1 MPQLDKVSY
10 FTQLFYFIIVF
21 GITIVFVNYFVIPS
35 IFKNLKF
42 RYYLIKELQN
52 STESIENK
60 KNSILSNLDSDILTY
75 TKKLNTYLTNNIIT
89 DNSGLIELYNK
100 NIVDTRKIVTDRL
113 DSYKYNHQLFN
124 LRKGCI

>member
-21 GITIVFVNYFVIPS
+21 GITIIFVNYFVIPS

-52 STESIENK
+52 STESIEQK
-60 KNSILSNLDSDILTY
+60 KNSILSSLDSDILTY
-75 TKKLNTYLTNNIIT
+75 TKKLNTYLTSNIIT
-89 DNSGLIELYNK
+89 DNSNLTELYNK
-100 NIVDTRKIVTDRL
+100 SIIDTRKIVTDRL
-113 DSYKYNHQLFN
+113 DNYKYNHQLFN